1 MTPRNVQ
8 AKGCGCPDNQRT
20 TLSRR
25 TLLRSAGV
33 VGAAGL
39 AAPMLSTQ
47 VALAAPDY
55 TGDTLIVLSMRG
67 GFDGLS
73 AVVPYGDTSYKTWRP
88 KTQVPQ
94 AKLLAGTT
102 DGTFGLHPSFAPLLP
117 YWTAGTFGV
126 VQACGLWAPDR
137 SHFEAQAE

>member
-8 AKGCGCPDNQRT
+8 DKGCGCPDHQRT

-39 AAPMLSTQ
+39 AAPCCRPRWRWPH
-47 VALAAPDY
+47 PDY

-73 AVVPYGDTSYKTWRP
+73 AVVPYGDPALVGLRTP
-88 KTQVPQ
+88 GKTQVPPG
-94 AKLLAGTT
+94 KLLADT
-102 DGTFGLHPSFAPLLP
+102 DGYFGLHPSFAPLMP

-126 VQACGLWAPDR
+126 VHGLRALGP
-137 SHFEAQAE
+137 